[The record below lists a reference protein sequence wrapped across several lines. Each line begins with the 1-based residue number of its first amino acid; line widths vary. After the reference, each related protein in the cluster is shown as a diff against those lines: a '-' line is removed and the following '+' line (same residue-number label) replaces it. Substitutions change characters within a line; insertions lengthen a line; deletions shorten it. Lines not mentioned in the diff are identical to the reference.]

1 VHLVVKHRYNAWGAE
16 EGSAEPCHVNY
27 MGSMEGEERQNL
39 QSAGNFGNHAAR
51 EN

>member
-16 EGSAEPCHVNY
+16 EGSAERCHVNH
-27 MGSMEGEERQNL
+27 MGSMEGEECQNL
-39 QSAGNFGNHAAR
+39 QSIGNFVNHAAE